1 MMRPPLRGLY
11 AITDNTLIAPSALLE
26 MVEKVLMGG
35 ATVIQY
41 RDKTTD
47 STRRE
52 QEAKALHELCQDH
65 NAPLIINDDI
75 ELATMVG
82 AEGVHL
88 GKHDIKYH
96 KTRELMGEGAIIG
109 VSCYDQ
115 LNRARKAESV
125 GADYVAFGSFFPS
138 KTKPNTVRATTDLLR
153 EARQLISI
161 PIVAIGGITPENGK
175 MLLDSGADLLAV
187 IQGLFGEPNP
197 EDAAKRYSMLFEYMT
212 PKG

>member
-1 MMRPPLRGLY
+1 
-11 AITDNTLIAPSALLE
+11 
-26 MVEKVLMGG
+26 
-35 ATVIQY
+35 
-41 RDKTTD
+41 
-47 STRRE
+47 
-52 QEAKALHELCQDH
+52 
-65 NAPLIINDDI
+65 
-75 ELATMVG
+75 
-82 AEGVHL
+82 
-88 GKHDIKYH
+88 
-96 KTRELMGEGAIIG
+96 MGEGAIIG